1 MFKLIIFLAFL
12 YSDTQNFTIQFWG
25 INAAKVDFSINNL
38 TYDNE
43 PSKSITVKTEATNL
57 AEYIFNFNNHY
68 QTITSNDFQNIK
80 SFSKETEQP
89 GLINSITTSKIN
101 GQLIYNNSNTIIPSN
116 YFNIFSLL
124 SYLSNTRINKK
135 TKMNLERE
143 GLHYDAEVIPLEIIN
158 KNTVK
163 YELKLIKKND
173 SNKSIINNTDIF
185 TWALFKKNTKKYL
198 TINYNNNQIMN
209 CSFNTG
215 IITMNAKNTNY

>member
-1 MFKLIIFLAFL
+1 
-12 YSDTQNFTIQFWG
+12 
-25 INAAKVDFSINNL
+25 
-38 TYDNE
+38 
-43 PSKSITVKTEATNL
+43 
-57 AEYIFNFNNHY
+57 
-68 QTITSNDFQNIK
+68 
-80 SFSKETEQP
+80 
-89 GLINSITTSKIN
+89 
-101 GQLIYNNSNTIIPSN
+101 
-116 YFNIFSLL
+116 
-124 SYLSNTRINKK
+124 
-135 TKMNLERE
+135 MNLERE

-215 IITMNAKNTNY
+215 INTMNAKNTNY